1 MLQIIWEY
9 RVHRETAQA
18 FEKYYGPNGD
28 WAEFFRQGAGYLGTM
43 LLRDPDHVDHY
54 VTVDQWDSA
63 DDYVAFRESHG
74 DDYKKHDEHCNQFTI
89 DERLVGYFETLT

>member
-1 MLQIIWEY
+1 MLQILWEY
-9 RVHRETAQA
+9 RVHREKAQE
-18 FEKYYGPNGD
+18 FEKYYGPRGD

-63 DDYVAFRESHG
+63 DDYVAFREKYAAGYKQH
-74 DDYKKHDEHCNQFTI
+74 DDHCNQFTI